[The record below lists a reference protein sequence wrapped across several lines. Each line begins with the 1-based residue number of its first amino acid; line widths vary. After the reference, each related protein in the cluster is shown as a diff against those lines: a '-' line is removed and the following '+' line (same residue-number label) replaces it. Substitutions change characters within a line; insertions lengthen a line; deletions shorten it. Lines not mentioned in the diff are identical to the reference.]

1 MLRNHAVEI
10 IPSSAYTF
18 RRTTRMN
25 REPIRAAT
33 MGEATDEAIRR
44 RWNIVVAGAQN
55 SGKTTKLSSLCADA
69 A

>member
-1 MLRNHAVEI
+1 
-10 IPSSAYTF
+10 
-18 RRTTRMN
+18 
-25 REPIRAAT
+25 